1 MVEDCLPM
9 TPSGAARPIVA
20 VQGASSNPDLGGKV
34 RDHCR
39 REVGLLVGE
48 GAVTPPVCE
57 LSGKS
62 ELARVNPADQQR

>member
-1 MVEDCLPM
+1 M

-20 VQGASSNPDLGGKV
+20 VEGASSNPDLGGKV

-48 GAVTPPVCE
+48 GTVTPPVCE